1 MTERTNK
8 KPRFARVVKDGQ
20 LWLRDREGFKMVGP
34 FNSFAEC
41 LVHELKAESHADSI
55 GGEQPRSSAG

>member
-1 MTERTNK
+1 MTERTSK
-8 KPRFARVVKDGQ
+8 KPRFARVVKAGQ

-34 FNSFAEC
+34 FNSFSEC

-55 GGEQPRSSAG
+55 GGEQRNGE